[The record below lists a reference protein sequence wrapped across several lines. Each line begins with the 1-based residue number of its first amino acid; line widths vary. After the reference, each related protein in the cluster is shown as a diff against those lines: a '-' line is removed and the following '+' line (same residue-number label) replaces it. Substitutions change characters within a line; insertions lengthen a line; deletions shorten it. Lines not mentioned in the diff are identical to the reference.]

1 MGRLFGTDGIRGVA
15 NQYPITVEMAV
26 NVGRAVASIFA
37 GKKERPKIIIGKDT
51 RISGDMIEHAIAS
64 GICSM
69 GADTLLAGVMP
80 TPAIACLTIESDA
93 AAGIVISAS
102 HNPFYDNGIKIF
114 NGNGCKLS
122 DPDENEVEEILL
134 SGGSAS
140 DFCRTIQKTGRVN
153 LLNNGAELYL
163 QVLKNA
169 LPPGF
174 SLKGVTIALD
184 CSNGAMYNIAPTFF
198 SMLGAKI
205 ETIFDNPD
213 GLNINHN
220 CGSQHTASLQKL
232 VKKTNADIGLAFDG
246 DGDRL
251 IAVDEKGN
259 EISGD
264 QIMLIG
270 AKFLQENNKLR
281 NNLLVTTVMS
291 NIGLKM
297 ALGSLGIDH
306 CASEVGDRCVMK
318 MMQNKKAVLGGEDSG
333 HIIYLDHQTTGDG
346 LLAGIKLIE
355 AMLAS
360 EKPLSVLSK
369 MMTVFPQKLIN
380 IDVKK
385 KPDLQTI
392 PSITNEIKKVEK
404 LLGSKGR
411 VLVRYSGTQQKCR
424 VMVEGP
430 TPEETEK
437 YCNQIANAVKNAI
450 GAG

>member
-26 NVGRAVASIFA
+26 NAGRALAYIFA
-37 GKKERPKIIIGKDT
+37 GKKQRPKIVIGKDT

-69 GADTLLAGVMP
+69 GVDTLLAGVMP
-80 TPAIACLTIESDA
+80 TPAVACLTIKVEA
-93 AAGIVISAS
+93 VAGIVISAS

-114 NGNGCKLS
+114 NNDGYKLS
-122 DPDENEVEEILL
+122 DDKENEIEKILL
-134 SGGSAS
+134 SGSAG
-140 DFCRTIQKTGRVN
+140 DFCHTIQKTGQVN
-153 LLNNGAELYL
+153 VLNNGDELYL

-184 CSNGAMYNIAPTFF
+184 CSNGAMYRIAPGFF
-198 SMLGAKI
+198 SMLGAKVK
-205 ETIFDNPD
+205 TIFDNPN

-220 CGSQHTASLQKL
+220 CGSQHTESLQKL

-270 AKFLQENNKLR
+270 AKFLKENNKLR

-297 ALGSLGIDH
+297 ALDSLGIDH
-306 CASEVGDRCVMK
+306 CTSEVGDRYVLN

-333 HIIYLDHQTTGDG
+333 HIIYLDHQATGDG

-360 EKPLSVLSK
+360 AKPLSVLSK

-380 IDVKK
+380 IDVKE

-392 PSITNEIKKVEK
+392 QSITNEIKTVEK

-430 TPEETEK
+430 TQKETEK
-437 YCNQIANAVKNAI
+437 YCNQIANAIRNAI
-450 GAG
+450 GTG